1 MSNDFDK
8 KTRNF
13 SINRLGEEEP
23 AINGIF
29 VRAGEIYINIFMDKM
44 DYCVQNKNKLT

>member
-23 AINGIF
+23 AI
-29 VRAGEIYINIFMDKM
+29 INIFMDKM